1 MHTCGK
7 GEAEGPRGGVQL
19 GLHSNTGVWFVPLF
33 ALVTVLDTIVN
44 KEFQRKEKKC
54 SLSVFNSLGK
64 LCVPVCL
71 YE

>member
-7 GEAEGPRGGVQL
+7 GEAEGPR

-44 KEFQRKEKKC
+44 KEFQRK
-54 SLSVFNSLGK
+54 
-64 LCVPVCL
+64 
-71 YE
+71 